1 MRRLRLLLLA
11 GTVTLM
17 VAACG
22 GGSKTT
28 DNPPQNPPPQPPPT
42 SGLDARPSNATCIAP
57 ARGPA
62 AGAVDVADAFPNLP
76 DVSQPTKVLIEPVP
90 DPRWFVLEKTG
101 RVRVFDPDNATSLS
115 TFLDLSGVVRTASE
129 AGLLGMAFHPD
140 YPAVPEVFL
149 SYVVTGPVV
158 EARSVISRFIL
169 DNVDSPGAGTAEQ
182 VILEVDQFRSNHNGG
197 DIAFGPD
204 RLLYI
209 GVGDGGGANDPE
221 ETGQDTTRLLGSFL
235 RIDVIGTGADYNI
248 PAGPQ
253 GNPFSG
259 NAKCGPGLNAAA
271 CPEIYA
277 WGFRNPWRWSFDAPT
292 GVLWAADVGQGAWEE
307 IDQVAAGGN
316 YGWDCREG
324 AHDFEPAGCAGPFV
338 DPVSEYP
345 HSNGNR
351 SITGGFVYR
360 GAAIPVLSGRYVF
373 ADFESGRFWAL
384 QSDGAGGFTNEELLT
399 TSTGPSA
406 FGIDQDGELY
416 FTDFFGGRIM
426 RLVPS
431 AGGGV
436 DPVPDLLSQSGCVDA
451 ADITQPYAGLV
462 PYDLNAPFWSDGAA
476 KDRHVGLPNGT
487 TISVDAN
494 DDWAFPPGTVIVKNF
509 RLNGRLIET
518 RHLMRHPDGI
528 WAGYTYEWNAAQ
540 TEATRVRD
548 GKTVDIDGQDW
559 IYPDES
565 ECLQCHTTVAGV
577 ALGPETAQLN
587 RDFTY
592 AQTGRTANQLYT
604 LDAIMMFGAAIGDP
618 AALPAELRAGVDQ
631 VNTTCG

>member
-76 DVSQPTKVLIEPVP
+76 DVSQPTKVLVEPVP

-235 RIDVIGTGADYNI
+235 RIDVTGTGADYNI

-277 WGFRNPWRWSFDAPT
+277 WGFRNPWR
-292 GVLWAADVGQGAWEE
+292 
-307 IDQVAAGGN
+307 
-316 YGWDCREG
+316 
-324 AHDFEPAGCAGPFV
+324 
-338 DPVSEYP
+338 
-345 HSNGNR
+345 
-351 SITGGFVYR
+351 
-360 GAAIPVLSGRYVF
+360 
-373 ADFESGRFWAL
+373 
-384 QSDGAGGFTNEELLT
+384 T
-399 TSTGPSA
+399 TASS
-406 FGIDQDGELY
+406 
-416 FTDFFGGRIM
+416 
-426 RLVPS
+426 
-431 AGGGV
+431 
-436 DPVPDLLSQSGCVDA
+436 
-451 ADITQPYAGLV
+451 
-462 PYDLNAPFWSDGAA
+462 
-476 KDRHVGLPNGT
+476 
-487 TISVDAN
+487 
-494 DDWAFPPGTVIVKNF
+494 
-509 RLNGRLIET
+509 
-518 RHLMRHPDGI
+518 
-528 WAGYTYEWNAAQ
+528 
-540 TEATRVRD
+540 
-548 GKTVDIDGQDW
+548 
-559 IYPDES
+559 
-565 ECLQCHTTVAGV
+565 
-577 ALGPETAQLN
+577 
-587 RDFTY
+587 
-592 AQTGRTANQLYT
+592 
-604 LDAIMMFGAAIGDP
+604 
-618 AALPAELRAGVDQ
+618 
-631 VNTTCG
+631 